1 MLETLLSLF
10 LLVVAVLI
18 VRRGVLLLR
27 GAEQTRE
34 VAFGLCEKGFDRLAG
49 GCILAAGVLLGVL
62 AVLRLWQTIFPF
74 RLPSAWGIP
83 VMVLM
88 VGDILVVVA
97 GRLFYRKK
105 VR

>member
-34 VAFGLCEKGFDRLAG
+34 VAFGLCEKKFDRLAG
-49 GCILAAGVLLGVL
+49 GCILAAGILLGVL
-62 AVLRLWQTIFPF
+62 AVLRFWQSLFPF
-74 RLPSAWGIP
+74 RLPSVWGIP